1 MERWKG
7 VFLLEK
13 GQRKWRFIIFL
24 KKLPNEMALFASVHL
39 AVDCYF
45 CKFLL

>member
-1 MERWKG
+1 LKKG
-7 VFLLEK
+7 KGNDGLL
-13 GQRKWRFIIFL
+13 FFL
-24 KKLPNEMALFASVHL
+24 KKLPNEMALFAAVHL